1 MNFMDAH
8 KLATEQHA
16 VRRQGWPQDQHLRH
30 HVEESQSKLKLHS
43 PDAPDATDWAPNDED
58 QAAQDWEQYTP
69 QQKQAEETADKPE
82 PKHKK

>member
-1 MNFMDAH
+1 
-8 KLATEQHA
+8 
-16 VRRQGWPQDQHLRH
+16 
-30 HVEESQSKLKLHS
+30 VEESQSKLKLHS